1 MPRPVRGEEA
11 RVGAID
17 EIVAEFLVES
27 HENLDQLDRDLLA
40 LERNPQSPEL
50 LAGVFRTI
58 HTIKGTSGSLAFGQ
72 LERLTHV
79 AENLL
84 SRLRDGSID
93 LTHARAAALLQTVDA
108 VRALLA
114 QIEATGGEGDA
125 DHSELLAT
133 LSALLEDD
141 ADIPEAVDGAL
152 ESQAQARAVAHRSVL
167 DGSVRVDAELLDSLL
182 RLVGNLVVA
191 RDDLVACLPPDPDPS
206 LARSARDICLITE
219 ELRTQVLK
227 TRMQPVDAVW
237 SKMPRVV
244 RQLART
250 CGRQVR
256 LEMEGH
262 EAEVDRSVLDAVKDP
277 LMHLVRNAVD
287 HGIEPPDDRVKAG
300 KPTEGV
306 LLLRAYCDARH
317 LHLEV
322 SEDGAGI
329 DPERIA
335 AVALER
341 GLVSR
346 AQLARMTGRE
356 ILDLIFLPG
365 FSTAPA
371 VTNVSGRGVGMDVVK
386 TRIEAIGGSV
396 DVASTVGEGS
406 TIRLT
411 APRTLAMIPAPRGCR
426 CAGAVTA

>member
-1 MPRPVRGEEA
+1 M
-11 RVGAID
+11 
-17 EIVAEFLVES
+17 
-27 HENLDQLDRDLLA
+27 
-40 LERNPQSPEL
+40 
-50 LAGVFRTI
+50 
-58 HTIKGTSGSLAFGQ
+58 
-72 LERLTHV
+72 
-79 AENLL
+79 
-84 SRLRDGSID
+84 
-93 LTHARAAALLQTVDA
+93 VDA
-108 VRALLA
+108 VRGMLA
-114 QIEATGGEGDA
+114 EIEATGGEGDA
-125 DHSELLAT
+125 DHGELLAT
-133 LSALLEDD
+133 LSALLEDG
-141 ADIPEAVDGAL
+141 ADIPETVDGAL
-152 ESQAQARAVAHRSVL
+152 EDQAQARAAAHRSVL
-167 DGSVRVDAELLDSLL
+167 DGSVRVDVELLDSLL
-182 RLVGNLVVA
+182 RLVGDLVVA
-191 RDDLVACLPPDPDPS
+191 RDDLVASLPPEPGSS
-206 LARSARDICLITE
+206 LARSARRLCLITGQ
-219 ELRTQVLK
+219 LQAQVLK

-237 SKMPRVV
+237 STMPRVV
-244 RQLART
+244 RHLART

-262 EAEVDRSVLDAVKDP
+262 ETEVDRSVLEAVRDP

-287 HGIEPPDDRVKAG
+287 HGIEPPEDRVKAG

-306 LLLRAYCDARH
+306 LQLRAYCDARH

-329 DPERIA
+329 DPGRIA

-346 AQLARMTGRE
+346 AQLAGMTCHE

-365 FSTAPA
+365 FSTART

-411 APRTLAMIPAPRGCR
+411 APRSLAMIPAPRACR
-426 CAGAVTA
+426 CSGAVTA